1 MLIAAIICLVF
12 AVAGIAITATG
23 QSEALA
29 PTIIFAVLSF
39 VIFLISRRKKRR
51 REEAPKDYILKAAME
66 HLTGLPIAEGAMCT
80 IYLKSDGYEFE
91 RNNQKFKLN
100 FNKVRDVAVKS
111 TSEIQSSYVSSA
123 GGAIGGAMLF
133 GPLGAIIGGRAKK
146 KTSAKI
152 TKCLIILA
160 NTEDGLKCISFDCTN
175 KLSAVRFL
183 SAFKRIK
190 KESIVTEL

>member
-1 MLIAAIICLVF
+1 MSVILVVLGCVFLLLALVGIIMTEIAMTIVFTVMGITSIFFGAMLN
-12 AVAGIAITATG
+12 
-23 QSEALA
+23 
-29 PTIIFAVLSF
+29 
-39 VIFLISRRKKRR
+39 RRKVQKRGFLVKVKLR
-51 REEAPKDYILKAAME
+51 
-66 HLTGLPIAEGAMCT
+66 HLMGLPFAEGAKCVL
-80 IYLKSDGYEFE
+80 YLTDVGYEFE
-91 RNNQKFKLN
+91 RNNQKIKLN
-100 FNKVRDVAVKS
+100 MNRVQDVSIK
-111 TSEIQSSYVSSA
+111 TDKEIQSSYVSSA

>member
-1 MLIAAIICLVF
+1 MLIAAIICFVF
-12 AVAGIAITATG
+12 TVVGITITATG
-23 QSEALA
+23 QGEALA
-29 PTIIFAVLSF
+29 PTIMFAVLSF
-39 VIFLISRRKKRR
+39 VFYLISRRKKSR
-51 REEAPKDYILKAAME
+51 REETPKDYTLKAVME
-66 HLTGLPIAEGAMCT
+66 HLTGLPIAEGALCT
-80 IYLKSDGYEFE
+80 IYLKNDGYEFE

-146 KTSAKI
+146 KTSGSFSS
-152 TKCLIILA
+152 CLIFVA
-160 NTEDGLKCISFDCTN
+160 ETEEGMKCISFNSSYYN
-175 KLSAVRFL
+175 KANKFVD
-183 SAFKRIK
+183 AFQNIE